1 MACYNLA
8 VAYLHMDNML
18 AMVQQLAELELYL
31 CPNMNVYKNLLATG
45 LDQLLFKRG
54 FLPKVFILEELL
66 ALAMNGKA
74 PTALT
79 EDQTKGRRD

>member
-18 AMVQQLAELELYL
+18 AMVKQLAELELYL

-45 LDQLLFKRG
+45 IDQLLFKQG
-54 FLPKVFILEELL
+54 FIPKVLILEEM
-66 ALAMNGKA
+66 LAMAIHGKA
-74 PTALT
+74 STTLS
-79 EDQTKGRRD
+79 EDQTKGRRR